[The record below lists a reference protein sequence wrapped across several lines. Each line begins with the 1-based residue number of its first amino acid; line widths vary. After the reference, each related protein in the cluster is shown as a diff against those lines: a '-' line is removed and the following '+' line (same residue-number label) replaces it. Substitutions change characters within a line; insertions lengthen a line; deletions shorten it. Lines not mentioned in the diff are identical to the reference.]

1 MSNGDKIDDKLYLFG
16 SPYLLSNSDSNSS
29 QAMML
34 DEDRP
39 VMRAMAMPDGPQ
51 LLESIPSIG
60 RRGNH
65 KLDDAILNVSF
76 TNKIISTEYE
86 DVVTR
91 SNWNV
96 QDCCLS
102 PLPVYHP
109 LECTHCIVSVSHASP
124 QLIAARISDACAQM
138 SLAALYNDKR
148 GVAQLFSSDFCEM
161 IVRLY
166 ASNLDS
172 GELNATIVEVQRR
185 KGNALSFHQ
194 YARKLLG
201 AAQGSEDLDLDDV
214 IKTAPPLPAE
224 IFDKIIDVE
233 ERENA
238 IAALLIAGNLLKKDR
253 MDANQLGM
261 ESLCL
266 LTDPTKTGTKTA
278 TIVSRAILTGSTKP
292 VSPCA
297 LSSMQHKAESFEEED
312 ALLHNL
318 SFRKTILSLIQF
330 KKLSDDDDDPPVSD
344 LELSEPDN
352 LVDDEDS
359 VDGQQRR
366 SFEAEHADALHNLA
380 LAVLANSLEMIA
392 KDGSLCDMIDQQQW
406 LGDAALVK
414 TLLDILRRAEKKPH
428 DAMLSAR
435 CLSSLVDASTKAIEH
450 AMQLGAISIVMQAK
464 NIGRKRHL
472 SLARE
477 SNNVY
482 EALRHN
488 M

>member
-1 MSNGDKIDDKLYLFG
+1 MNDVPIY
-16 SPYLLSNSDSNSS
+16 
-29 QAMML
+29 
-34 DEDRP
+34 
-39 VMRAMAMPDGPQ
+39 RAMAMPDGPQ
-51 LLESIPSIG
+51 LLESISSLG
-60 RRGNH
+60 RRGNG
-65 KLDDAILNVSF
+65 KQDDAVLNVSLV
-76 TNKIISTEYE
+76 NKNKVLATEYE
-86 DVVTR
+86 DVVAWDDKDVVTR

-96 QDCCLS
+96 QECCLS

-109 LECTHCIVSVSHASP
+109 LECTHCIVRVSHASP

-148 GVAQLFSSDFCEM
+148 GVAQLLSSDFCEM

-166 ASNLDS
+166 ASKLD

-185 KGNALSFHQ
+185 NGNSLSFHQ

-201 AAQGSEDLDLDDV
+201 AAQGIEDLDLDDV

-238 IAALLIAGNLLKKDR
+238 IAALVIAGNLLKKDR

-266 LTDPTKTGTKTA
+266 LTDPTKTGSKTA

-292 VSPCA
+292 VSHCVISPTH
-297 LSSMQHKAESFEEED
+297 QNVESFEEED

-330 KKLSDDDDDPPVSD
+330 KKLSDDDDDPPGSDVEVS
-344 LELSEPDN
+344 ESDN

-359 VDGQQRR
+359 VDDGQQRR

-392 KDGSLCDMIDQQQW
+392 KDGSLCDMMDQQQW

-435 CLSSLVDASTKAIEH
+435 CLSSLVDSSTKAIEH

-482 EALRHN
+482 KVLCHN
-488 M
+488 L